1 MLYQCL
7 KVYMPVSASD
17 IDQGLPYGNI
27 VEGFIVCQANHR
39 AYLEQTSLLTNQPV
53 FDHDDSVNNRETG
66 GRLETAFL
74 ATSQIWTRKFKEVQP
89 LGTP

>member
-1 MLYQCL
+1 M
-7 KVYMPVSASD
+7 
-17 IDQGLPYGNI
+17 
-27 VEGFIVCQANHR
+27 CQANHR

-89 LGTP
+89 LGTAKLHHLCNEPSDCSRSR